1 MSRWLQDAL
10 LELLEVHMAE
20 HLELGCDFNEALML
34 GVAEIRHQ
42 IRQSRGDLVEMLVN
56 DTVLQARY
64 AREAGKFLPN
74 VGTQLLH

>member
-10 LELLEVHMAE
+10 LELLEVHMADHIE
-20 HLELGCDFNEALML
+20 RGCDFNEALML

-42 IRQSRGDLVEMLVN
+42 IRQSRGDLVEMLVS

-64 AREAGKFLPN
+64 AREAGKFL
-74 VGTQLLH
+74 H